1 MKSEARTST
10 SWDTKADL
18 ATLKAR
24 LDPARIPAHVAI
36 IMDGNGRWANMKGE
50 DRLFGHWQGYRAL
63 KEIVS
68 VADELGVRHLTV
80 FGFSTE
86 NWRRPEA
93 EVGGLMQLMQAA
105 MQAEVEELVQN
116 QVHIRV
122 SGRLSDL
129 PETLRETF
137 ESAMARTAHF
147 GGMTFNLAINYGGRA
162 EIADAVRRIADAVQ
176 QGKIAPEEVSEEL
189 LSAHM
194 YAPDLPD
201 PDLLIRTAGEMRIS
215 NFLLWGIAYS
225 EIWVT
230 PTLWPD
236 FTPTLFVDALE
247 DYQGRI
253 RKFGAWSTLETDRHS
268 RLDGEHRNP
277 DPGCRSPIAGTAS
290 GDRPLGLSQ

>member
-1 MKSEARTST
+1 MKSDAGATIIQNRV
-10 SWDTKADL
+10 ADKTAL
-18 ATLKAR
+18 EAR
-24 LDPARIPAHVAI
+24 LDPARIPTHVAI
-36 IMDGNGRWANMKGE
+36 IMDGNGRWAHSKGE

-63 KEIVS
+63 KEIVTA
-68 VADELGVRHLTV
+68 ADELGVKHLTV

-93 EVGGLMQLMQAA
+93 EVGGLMHLMQAA

-122 SGRLSDL
+122 SGRLNDL
-129 PETLRETF
+129 PDALRETF

-162 EIADAVRRIADAVQ
+162 EIADAVRRVA
-176 QGKIAPEEVSEEL
+176 EEVKQGNIDPAEVTEEL

-236 FTPTLFVDALE
+236 FTPALLVNALE
-247 DYQGRI
+247 DYQRRI
-253 RKFGAWSTLETDRHS
+253 RKFGAVADS
-268 RLDGEHRNP
+268 
-277 DPGCRSPIAGTAS
+277 
-290 GDRPLGLSQ
+290 

>member
-1 MKSEARTST
+1 MNSLLSEQVP
-10 SWDTKADL
+10 DVGVDL
-18 ATLKAR
+18 GIEALRAR
-24 LDPARIPAHVAI
+24 LDSARLPAHVAI
-36 IMDGNGRWANMKGE
+36 IMDGNGRWANAKGQ

-68 VADELGVRHLTV
+68 TADELGIKHLTV

-93 EVGGLMQLMQAA
+93 EVGGLMHLMQAA
-105 MQAEVEELVQN
+105 MQAEIEDLIQN
-116 QVHIRV
+116 HVRIHV
-122 SGRLSDL
+122 SGRLHDL
-129 PETLRETF
+129 PDALRETF
-137 ESAMARTAHF
+137 ESAVARTSEF
-147 GGMTFNLAINYGGRA
+147 TGLTFNLAINYGGRA
-162 EIADAVRRIADAVQ
+162 EIADAVRRIAESVRSGEVDPAEVT
-176 QGKIAPEEVSEEL
+176 EEM

-236 FTPTLFVDALE
+236 FTPALFTEALE
-247 DYQGRI
+247 DYQRRT
-253 RKFGAWSTLETDRHS
+253 RKFGAVE
-268 RLDGEHRNP
+268 
-277 DPGCRSPIAGTAS
+277 
-290 GDRPLGLSQ
+290 SQ